1 MNDIHHVAHI
11 SLNIACAEIIGLPQ
25 QADIPHVS
33 ASTVRILS
41 SWGRQQ
47 QNVTLSTAE
56 DVQQIGGRCSHRFI
70 GEFDWPIGTQL
81 VWGKDRIGVSL
92 LMAIAS
98 RLLGSSPSTAHK
110 RSRVAR
116 G

>member
-56 DVQQIGGRCSHRFI
+56 DVQQIRRRCSHRFI

-81 VWGKDRIGVSL
+81 VSGKDRIGVSL